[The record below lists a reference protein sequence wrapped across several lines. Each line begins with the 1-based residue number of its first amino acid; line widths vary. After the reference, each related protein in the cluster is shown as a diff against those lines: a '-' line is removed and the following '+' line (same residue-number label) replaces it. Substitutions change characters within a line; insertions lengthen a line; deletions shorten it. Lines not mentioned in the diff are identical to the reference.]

1 MNKIKTAIASFGMS
15 GKVFHAPLIH
25 THPSFELTGILERTK
40 NESRLTYPDAKIYRS
55 FEEVCGD
62 DNIELVVVNT
72 PDHLHFDM
80 CKTALENRK
89 HVVVEK
95 PFTLA
100 YAQAM
105 DLTELAE
112 KQNMKISVF
121 QNRRWDGDFLTIQ
134 KILREGL
141 LGRLVFYEAHF
152 DRFRN
157 FIQEGTWKEDAGVG
171 TGTLYNLGSHLIDQ
185 ALVLFGKPVSVT
197 ADIRAMREG
206 SDIDDM
212 FEIWM
217 NYPDVKVTVTA
228 SYLVREP
235 GPRYLLHGTQGSYLM
250 GSIDPQEEALKKGE
264 MPGGEDWG
272 KYPPEDD
279 GWINTQ
285 VNGKDLSG
293 KIPTLQGNYLA
304 YYDGVY
310 DALRLG
316 KPLVV
321 NPADA
326 ALVIKVIEAAKRS
339 VNEQKAIKL

>member
-25 THPSFELTGILERTK
+25 THPSFELSGILERSK
-40 NESRLTYPDAKIYRS
+40 NESRALYPGAKIYRQY
-55 FEEVCGD
+55 D
-62 DNIELVVVNT
+62 DICRDDDIELVVINT

-80 CKTALENRK
+80 CKKALEHRK
-89 HVVVEK
+89 HVVCEK
-95 PFTLA
+95 PFTLQ
-100 YAQAM
+100 YKDAM
-105 DLTELAE
+105 QLTELAE
-112 KQNMKISVF
+112 KQNVKLSVF

-134 KILREGL
+134 KVLREGL

-157 FIQEGTWKEDAGVG
+157 FIQEGTWKEDAGLG

-217 NYPDVKVTVTA
+217 NYPNVKVTVTA
-228 SYLVREP
+228 SYLVNEP
-235 GPRYLLHGTQGSYLM
+235 GPRYLLHGTEGSYLM
-250 GSIDPQEEALKKGE
+250 GSIDPQEEALKKGV
-264 MPGGEDWG
+264 MPGGDDWG
-272 KYPPEDD
+272 KYATEDY
-279 GWINTQ
+279 GRIKTQ
-285 VNGKDLSG
+285 VKGKDRAE
-293 KIPTLQGNYLA
+293 KIPTLQGNYLD
-304 YYDGVY
+304 YYDGIY
-310 DALRLG
+310 ETIRLG

-321 NPADA
+321 KPEEA
-326 ALVIKVIEAAKRS
+326 AMVIRIIEAAKMS
-339 VNEQKAIKL
+339 AAEQRTINI

>member
-25 THPSFELTGILERTK
+25 THPSFELSGILERTK
-40 NESRLTYPDAKIYRS
+40 NESRKLYPQAKIYRKY
-55 FEEVCGD
+55 D
-62 DNIELVVVNT
+62 DICRDDEIELVVVNT
-72 PDHLHFDM
+72 PDHLHFEM
-80 CKTALENRK
+80 CKTALEHRK
-89 HVVVEK
+89 HVVCEK
-95 PFTLA
+95 PFTLH
-100 YAQAM
+100 YKEAM
-105 DLTELAE
+105 QLIELAE
-112 KQNMKISVF
+112 KQNLNLSVF

-157 FIQEGTWKEDAGVG
+157 FIQQGTWKEDAGLG

-197 ADIRAMREG
+197 ADIRALREG

-264 MPGGEDWG
+264 MPGGTDWG
-272 KYPPEDD
+272 KYDPDDD

-285 VNGKDLSG
+285 VNGKDRAE

-304 YYDGVY
+304 YYDGIY
-310 DALRLG
+310 ETLCLE

-321 NPADA
+321 KPEDA
-326 ALVIKVIEAAKRS
+326 AMVIRIIETAKRS
-339 VNEQKAIKL
+339 AAEQTTITI